1 MVFSGTVNSDFMKL
15 SVIPDRKKQQYINF
29 AGSDFYTIRQDM
41 IGYVKAVYPNDF
53 QNFSESDLG
62 MMLIELIA
70 YMGSVSS
77 LKADMLANEN
87 YLRTVKTRNNL
98 KKLLELIGV
107 DLRGPIAAVGGA
119 RITAT
124 TTPVPA
130 NFPLTFSPDSRVF
143 SVISQEDGAPVNYTL
158 YKIENNVIK
167 NLDSLATSIVIEGS
181 ETDSA
186 TSSVFTNLALLE
198 GSLVTQK
205 GVFNT
210 LEGNKTISLTD
221 SPIIDGSV
229 QVYVDAG
236 IGHPSTGKYTQVDRV
251 YSASGATDK
260 IFQATYSDDY
270 ALTLIFGDNYIGAS
284 PPPNSAFTVAYR
296 VGGGSRGNL
305 PSESVNALLSSNL
318 GTVNALEFSVEN
330 RTPITGGAPAETAEH
345 AKKYA
350 PLTFRR
356 QDRMV
361 TLDDYIAFGNTFR
374 SSQGTLGKTTA
385 ATRDAYSS
393 ANVIDVY
400 TLERASDVKMQKAS
414 ISFKKQ
420 LLEQLNAK
428 KMITDEVVVV
438 DGLIRTLDLIVTIR
452 VDKELED
459 LKGSIEQET
468 MDVILNYFDVDNTDF
483 GKSFVAADLSKEI
496 FKLSKVRFATID
508 NVDPIVDVDFHE
520 IIQLNNFTI
529 KTVIV

>member
-107 DLRGPIAAVGGA
+107 DLRGPLAAVGGA
-119 RITAT
+119 RMIAK
-124 TTPVPA
+124 TTPSA
-130 NFPLTFSPDSRVF
+130 LNFPLEFSPESRVF

-158 YKIENNVIK
+158 YKIENNIIK
-167 NLDSLATSIVIEGS
+167 NLDSLNASIVLEGS
-181 ETDSA
+181 EADNS
-186 TSSVFTNLALLE
+186 TSSVYTNLALLE

-205 GVFNT
+205 GVLDT
-210 LEGNKTISLTD
+210 LEGNKTITLTD
-221 SPIIDGSV
+221 SPIVDGSV
-229 QVYVDAG
+229 QVYINAG
-236 IGHPSTGKYTQVDRV
+236 VGNLATGMYTQVERI
-251 YSASGATDK
+251 YSASGANDK
-260 IFQATYSDDY
+260 VFQATYDDDFS
-270 ALTLIFGDNYIGAS
+270 LTLIFGDNFIGTS
-284 PPPNSAFTVAYR
+284 PPPNSLFTVVYR

-305 PSESVNALLSSNL
+305 PSESINVLLTANDGGDYPL
-318 GTVNALEFSVEN
+318 QFDVEN

-356 QDRMV
+356 QDRIV
-361 TLDDYIAFGNTFR
+361 TLEDYIAFGNAFR

-385 ATRDAYSS
+385 VTRDAYSS
-393 ANVIDVY
+393 ANIIDVY
-400 TLERASDVKMQKAS
+400 TLERASDIKMQKAS

-420 LLEQLNAK
+420 LLDQINQK
-428 KMITDEVVVV
+428 KMLTDEVVVV
-438 DGLIRTLDLIVTIR
+438 DGLIRTLDLIITIR
-452 VDKELED
+452 VDKEIQD
-459 LKGSIEQET
+459 LKGEIEQQT

-496 FKLSKVRFATID
+496 FKLSNVRFATVD
-508 NVDPIVDVDFHE
+508 NVDPVVDVDFHE